1 MFGRYQSVQWR
12 GDGLDAAPDLG
23 LAAQWQHVV
32 VLLARSAMTVLPMT
46 QEGLAKQMGRERQY
60 VRDRF
65 GGHRWLSL
73 ADAAALE
80 RLLGVRLIG
89 PVRRSKCPLTGRT
102 SPSTS
107 EALVRDQRRA
117 SYFASES
124 QTGASSSS
132 RVTSHARE
140 SSSHVR
146 MSPR

>member
-80 RLLGVRLIG
+80 RLLGVRLIRPSAEIEV
-89 PVRRSKCPLTGRT
+89 PVDWSDEP
-102 SPSTS
+102 
-107 EALVRDQRRA
+107 VD
-117 SYFASES
+117 F
-124 QTGASSSS
+124 
-132 RVTSHARE
+132 
-140 SSSHVR
+140 
-146 MSPR
+146 

>member
-1 MFGRYQSVQWR
+1 MAGRLVLVNEPADISAFEKPRHFLVREKMFGRYQSVQWR

-46 QEGLAKQMGRERQY
+46 QEDLAKQMGRERQY

-80 RLLGVRLIG
+80 RLLGVRLIRPSAEIEV
-89 PVRRSKCPLTGRT
+89 PVDWSDEP
-102 SPSTS
+102 
-107 EALVRDQRRA
+107 VD
-117 SYFASES
+117 F
-124 QTGASSSS
+124 
-132 RVTSHARE
+132 
-140 SSSHVR
+140 
-146 MSPR
+146 